1 VRITSKG
8 QVTIPLHVRE
18 ALGLV
23 PGSEVEFT
31 VDGNAARLTKQK
43 TGTRRSLGREI
54 VEHARGR
61 GTGALTTDEI
71 MRLMRAD

>member
-1 VRITSKG
+1 MRITSKG
-8 QVTIPLHVRE
+8 QVTIPLQVRE

-31 VDGNAARLTKQK
+31 VDGSAARLTKRK
-43 TGTRRSLGREI
+43 PTTRRSLGREI

-61 GTGALTTDEI
+61 GTGAMTTDEI
-71 MRLMRAD
+71 MRLMRGD

>member
-1 VRITSKG
+1 MKITCKG
-8 QVTIPLHVRE
+8 QVTVPLHVRE

-31 VDGNAARLTKQK
+31 VDGNAARLTKRK
-43 TGTRRSLGREI
+43 TSSGRSLGREI

-61 GTGALTTDEI
+61 GAGNLTTDEI
-71 MRLMRAD
+71 MRLMRGD

>member
-1 VRITSKG
+1 MRITSKG
-8 QVTIPLHVRE
+8 QVTVPLHVRE

-31 VDGNAARLTKQK
+31 VDGNTARLSKRK
-43 TGTRRSLGREI
+43 APGRRSLGREI

-61 GTGALTTDEI
+61 GTGTLTTDEI
-71 MRLMRAD
+71 MRLMRRD

>member
-8 QVTIPLHVRE
+8 QVTVPLHVRE

-31 VDGNAARLTKQK
+31 VDGNAARLTKRK
-43 TGTRRSLGREI
+43 APGRRSLGRDI
-54 VEHARGR
+54 IEHTRGR
-61 GTGALTTDEI
+61 GTGSLTTDEI
-71 MRLMRAD
+71 MRLMRGD

>member
-1 VRITSKG
+1 
-8 QVTIPLHVRE
+8 LHVRE

-23 PGSEVEFT
+23 PGSEVEVT

>member
-1 VRITSKG
+1 MKITSKG
-8 QVTIPLHVRE
+8 QVTVPLHVRE

-31 VDGNAARLTKQK
+31 IDGNAARITKRK
-43 TGTRRSLGREI
+43 TPGRRSLGRDV

-61 GTGALTTDEI
+61 GVGGLTTDEI
-71 MRLMRAD
+71 MRLMRGE

>member
-8 QVTIPLHVRE
+8 QVTVPLHIRE

-31 VDGNAARLTKQK
+31 VDGNAARLTKRR
-43 TGTRRSLGREI
+43 TPGRRSLGRDI
-54 VEHARGR
+54 VEHVRGR
-61 GTGALTTDEI
+61 GAGNLTTDEI
-71 MRLMRAD
+71 MRLMRGD

>member
-1 VRITSKG
+1 MRITSKG
-8 QVTIPLHVRE
+8 QVTVPLHVRE

-31 VDGNAARLTKQK
+31 VDGNAARLTKRK
-43 TGTRRSLGREI
+43 TTGRRSLGRDI

-61 GTGALTTDEI
+61 GAGSLTTDEI
-71 MRLMRAD
+71 MRLMRGD

>member
-8 QVTIPLHVRE
+8 QVTVPLHVRE

-31 VDGNAARLTKQK
+31 IDGNTARLTKRR
-43 TGTRRSLGREI
+43 TSGRRSPGRDV
-54 VEHARGR
+54 VEHVRGR
-61 GTGALTTDEI
+61 GAGSLTTDEI
-71 MRLMRAD
+71 MRLMRGD